1 MKLLLENWRE
11 YIGEQ
16 KTGTDLVE
24 EIWAGNY
31 VTKVLILEDQQR
43 LFNESIGE
51 FFNSAYDSVKNQIQN
66 FNNWKDNQLMSFI
79 DASLKKLQSFFS
91 NMHAIAVETKKET
104 KNNILLKLFP
114 KYRSRQIV
122 EAFAVLRKPVYL
134 KAGAAILAIVLQK
147 LVELGA
153 KTIIDTLSGGVA
165 TAAKIANF
173 IQQNLEKIKLL
184 IQTVISALDPDG
196 IVSTLKDIA
205 VAQGWIQTLIDLKRD
220 LKDPFKS
227 FKQGIVTA

>member
-1 MKLLLENWRE
+1 MKLLLENWQE

-16 KTGTDLVE
+16 KAGMDLVE

-43 LFNESIGE
+43 LFNEGIGS

-79 DASLKKLQSFFS
+79 DSSLEKLQSFFS
-91 NMHAIAVETKKET
+91 NMREIAVKTRD
-104 KNNILLKLFP
+104 NILLKLFP

-153 KTIIDTLSGGVA
+153 KAIIDTLSGGAA

-184 IQTVISALDPDG
+184 IQTVVSALDPDG
-196 IVSTLKDIA
+196 IISILKDIA
-205 VAQGWIQTLIDLKRD
+205 VVQGWAQTLIDLKND
-220 LKDPFKS
+220 LKNPFKG
-227 FKQGIVTA
+227 FEQGIATT

>member
-43 LFNESIGE
+43 LFNESIGS

-91 NMHAIAVETKKET
+91 NMRAIAVET

-227 FKQGIVTA
+227 FKQEQGIVTA

>member
-91 NMHAIAVETKKET
+91 DMRAFAVET

-153 KTIIDTLSGGVA
+153 KAIIDTLSGGVA

-220 LKDPFKS
+220 LKNPFKS
-227 FKQGIVTA
+227 FEQGIVTA